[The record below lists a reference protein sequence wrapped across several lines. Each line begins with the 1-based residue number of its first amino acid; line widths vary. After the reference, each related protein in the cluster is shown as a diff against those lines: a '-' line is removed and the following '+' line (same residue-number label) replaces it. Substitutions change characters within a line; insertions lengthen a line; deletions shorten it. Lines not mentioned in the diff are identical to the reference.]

1 MHGCGRAL
9 GSLTAERTSELTDS
23 PHLTFVE
30 EILLLLLDDDTG
42 VMKRVAPNVMELLI
56 AGAILMDL
64 ALRGRLDCDL
74 QRLVVVDS
82 TPVGEEILDGPL
94 AEIAGAADE
103 ADARTWVVRLSAR
116 SKQVQEAALAR
127 LVERGILR
135 VEDRNF
141 LWVFGS
147 RRYPM
152 VDDREEREVKL
163 RILDVLLSDRIP
175 APRDVALICLADA
188 SNAFQVILSA
198 QELRHA
204 AARIEL
210 VRGFDLIG
218 QAMGRAIQKSVQDIA
233 AATATAHHPFY

>member
-1 MHGCGRAL
+1 MPN
-9 GSLTAERTSELTDS
+9 

-30 EILLLLLDDDTG
+30 EILLLLLDDDSG
-42 VMKRVAPNVMELLI
+42 AMKRVAPNVMELLL

-74 QRLVVVDS
+74 QRLVVVDP

-94 AEIAGAADE
+94 AEIAEAADE

-135 VEDRNF
+135 VEDRSF

>member
-1 MHGCGRAL
+1 MPN
-9 GSLTAERTSELTDS
+9 

-30 EILLLLLDDDTG
+30 EILLLLLDDESG
-42 VMKRVAPNVMELLI
+42 AMKRVAPNVMELLV

-82 TPVGEEILDGPL
+82 TPVGEEILDDPL
-94 AEIAGAADE
+94 AEIAEAADE

-135 VEDRNF
+135 VEDRSF

-152 VDDREEREVKL
+152 IDDREEREVKL

-188 SNAFQVILSA
+188 SNAFQVILSP

>member
-1 MHGCGRAL
+1 V
-9 GSLTAERTSELTDS
+9 SQN

-30 EILLLLLDDDTG
+30 EILLLLLDDESG
-42 VMKRVAPNVMELLI
+42 AMKRVAPNVMELLV

-94 AEIAGAADE
+94 AEIVEAADE

-135 VEDRNF
+135 VEDRSF

-188 SNAFQVILSA
+188 SNAFQVILSP

>member
-1 MHGCGRAL
+1 MPN
-9 GSLTAERTSELTDS
+9 

-30 EILLLLLDDDTG
+30 EILLLLLDDESG
-42 VMKRVAPNVMELLI
+42 AMKRVAPNVMELLL

-94 AEIAGAADE
+94 AEIAEAADE

-135 VEDRNF
+135 VEDRSF

>member
-1 MHGCGRAL
+1 MPN
-9 GSLTAERTSELTDS
+9 

-30 EILLLLLDDDTG
+30 EILLLLLDDDSG
-42 VMKRVAPNVMELLI
+42 AMKRVAPNVMELLL

-74 QRLVVVDS
+74 QRLVVVDA

-94 AEIAGAADE
+94 AEIAEAADE

-135 VEDRNF
+135 VEDRSF

-152 VDDREEREVKL
+152 IDDREEREVKL

>member
-1 MHGCGRAL
+1 M
-9 GSLTAERTSELTDS
+9 SQN

-30 EILLLLLDDDTG
+30 EILLLLLDDESG
-42 VMKRVAPNVMELLI
+42 AMKRVAPNVMELLV

-94 AEIAGAADE
+94 AEIVEAADE

-135 VEDRNF
+135 VEDRSF

-188 SNAFQVILSA
+188 SNAFQVILSP

>member
-1 MHGCGRAL
+1 M
-9 GSLTAERTSELTDS
+9 SES

-30 EILLLLLDDDTG
+30 EILLLLLDDDSG
-42 VMKRVAPNVMELLI
+42 AMKRVAPNVMELLL

-74 QRLVVVDS
+74 QRLVVVDP

-94 AEIAGAADE
+94 AEIAEAADE

-116 SKQVQEAALAR
+116 GKQVQEAALAR

-135 VEDRNF
+135 VEDRSF

-152 VDDREEREVKL
+152 IDDREEREVKL

>member
-1 MHGCGRAL
+1 M
-9 GSLTAERTSELTDS
+9 SQN

-30 EILLLLLDDDTG
+30 EILLLLLDDESG
-42 VMKRVAPNVMELLI
+42 AMKRVAPNVMELLV

-94 AEIAGAADE
+94 AEIVEAADE

-135 VEDRNF
+135 VEDRSF

-152 VDDREEREVKL
+152 IDDREEREVKL

-188 SNAFQVILSA
+188 SNAFQVILSP

>member
-1 MHGCGRAL
+1 MPN
-9 GSLTAERTSELTDS
+9 

-30 EILLLLLDDDTG
+30 EILLLLLDDESG
-42 VMKRVAPNVMELLI
+42 AMKRVAPNVMELLL

-74 QRLVVVDS
+74 QRLVVVDP

-94 AEIAGAADE
+94 AEIAEAADE

-135 VEDRNF
+135 VEDRSF

-152 VDDREEREVKL
+152 IDDREEREVKL

>member
-1 MHGCGRAL
+1 M
-9 GSLTAERTSELTDS
+9 SES

-30 EILLLLLDDDTG
+30 EILLLLLDDDSG
-42 VMKRVAPNVMELLI
+42 AMKRVAPNVMELLL

-94 AEIAGAADE
+94 AEIAEAADE

-135 VEDRNF
+135 VEDRSF

>member
-1 MHGCGRAL
+1 M
-9 GSLTAERTSELTDS
+9 TER

-42 VMKRVAPNVMELLI
+42 AMKRVAPNVMELLI

-74 QRLVVVDS
+74 QKLVVVDA
-82 TPVGEEILDGPL
+82 TPVGEEILDRPL
-94 AEIAGAADE
+94 AEIAGTDDE
-103 ADARTWVVRLSAR
+103 ADPRTWVVRLSAR
-116 SKQVQEAALAR
+116 SKETQEAALTR

-175 APRDVALICLADA
+175 VPRDVGLICLADA
-188 SNAFQVILSA
+188 SNAFQVILSP

-218 QAMGRAIQKSVQDIA
+218 RAMSRAIQKSVQDIA

>member
-1 MHGCGRAL
+1 V
-9 GSLTAERTSELTDS
+9 SQN

-30 EILLLLLDDDTG
+30 EILLLLLDDDSG
-42 VMKRVAPNVMELLI
+42 AMKRVAPNVMELLV

-74 QRLVVVDS
+74 QRLVVVDP

-94 AEIAGAADE
+94 AEIAEAADE

-135 VEDRNF
+135 VEDRSF

>member
-1 MHGCGRAL
+1 M
-9 GSLTAERTSELTDS
+9 SES

-30 EILLLLLDDDTG
+30 EILLLLLDDDSG
-42 VMKRVAPNVMELLI
+42 AMKRVAPNVMELLL

-74 QRLVVVDS
+74 QRLVVVDP

-94 AEIAGAADE
+94 AEIVEAADE

-135 VEDRNF
+135 VEDRSF

-188 SNAFQVILSA
+188 SNAFQVILSPR
-198 QELRHA
+198 ELRHA

>member
-1 MHGCGRAL
+1 MPN
-9 GSLTAERTSELTDS
+9 

-30 EILLLLLDDDTG
+30 EILLLLLDDESG
-42 VMKRVAPNVMELLI
+42 AMKRVAPNVMELLV

-94 AEIAGAADE
+94 AEIVEAADE

-135 VEDRNF
+135 VEDRSF

-188 SNAFQVILSA
+188 SNAFQVILSP

>member
-1 MHGCGRAL
+1 M
-9 GSLTAERTSELTDS
+9 TES

-42 VMKRVAPNVMELLI
+42 AMKRVAPNVMELLI

-94 AEIAGAADE
+94 AEIAEAADE

-116 SKQVQEAALAR
+116 GKQVQEAALAR

-135 VEDRNF
+135 VEDRSF

-152 VDDREEREVKL
+152 IDDREEREVKL

-233 AATATAHHPFY
+233 TATATAHHPFY

>member
-1 MHGCGRAL
+1 M
-9 GSLTAERTSELTDS
+9 SN

-30 EILLLLLDDDTG
+30 EILLLLLDDESG
-42 VMKRVAPNVMELLI
+42 AMKRVAPNVMELLL

-94 AEIAGAADE
+94 AEIAEAADE

-135 VEDRNF
+135 VEDRSF

>member
-1 MHGCGRAL
+1 M
-9 GSLTAERTSELTDS
+9 SQN

-30 EILLLLLDDDTG
+30 EILLLLLDDESG
-42 VMKRVAPNVMELLI
+42 AMKRVAPNVMELLV

-94 AEIAGAADE
+94 AEIAEAADE

-116 SKQVQEAALAR
+116 SKQVQEAALSR

-135 VEDRNF
+135 VEDRSF

-152 VDDREEREVKL
+152 IDDREEREVKL

-188 SNAFQVILSA
+188 SNAFQVILSP

>member
-1 MHGCGRAL
+1 M
-9 GSLTAERTSELTDS
+9 SES

-30 EILLLLLDDDTG
+30 EILLLLLDDDSG
-42 VMKRVAPNVMELLI
+42 AMKRVAPNVMELLL

-74 QRLVVVDS
+74 QRLVVVDP

-94 AEIAGAADE
+94 AEIAEAADE

-135 VEDRNF
+135 VEDRSF

>member
-1 MHGCGRAL
+1 M
-9 GSLTAERTSELTDS
+9 SES

-30 EILLLLLDDDTG
+30 EILLLLLDDDSG
-42 VMKRVAPNVMELLI
+42 AMKRVAPNVMELLL

-94 AEIAGAADE
+94 AEIVEAADE

-135 VEDRNF
+135 VEDRSF

-188 SNAFQVILSA
+188 SNAFQVILSPR
-198 QELRHA
+198 ELRHA

>member
-1 MHGCGRAL
+1 M
-9 GSLTAERTSELTDS
+9 SDS

-30 EILLLLLDDDTG
+30 EILLLLLDDDSG
-42 VMKRVAPNVMELLI
+42 AMKRVAPNVMELLL

-74 QRLVVVDS
+74 QRLVVVDP

-94 AEIAGAADE
+94 AEIAEAADE

-135 VEDRNF
+135 VEDRSF

>member
-1 MHGCGRAL
+1 M
-9 GSLTAERTSELTDS
+9 SES

-30 EILLLLLDDDTG
+30 EILLLLLDADSG
-42 VMKRVAPNVMELLI
+42 AMKRVAPNVMELLL

-94 AEIAGAADE
+94 AEIAEAADE

-135 VEDRNF
+135 VEDRSF

>member
-1 MHGCGRAL
+1 MPN
-9 GSLTAERTSELTDS
+9 

-30 EILLLLLDDDTG
+30 EILLLLLDDESG
-42 VMKRVAPNVMELLI
+42 AMKRVAPNVMELLV

-94 AEIAGAADE
+94 AAIVEAADE

-135 VEDRNF
+135 VEDRSF

-152 VDDREEREVKL
+152 IDDREEREVKL

-188 SNAFQVILSA
+188 SNAFQVILSP

>member
-1 MHGCGRAL
+1 V
-9 GSLTAERTSELTDS
+9 SES

-30 EILLLLLDDDTG
+30 EILLLLLDDDSG
-42 VMKRVAPNVMELLI
+42 AMKRVAPNVMELLL

-94 AEIAGAADE
+94 AEIVEAADE

-135 VEDRNF
+135 VEDRSF

-188 SNAFQVILSA
+188 SNAFQVILSPR
-198 QELRHA
+198 ELRHA

>member
-1 MHGCGRAL
+1 MHGSDH
-9 GSLTAERTSELTDS
+9 SLTNRPQDSPNKVTES

-42 VMKRVAPNVMELLI
+42 AMKRVAPNVMELLI

-74 QRLVVVDS
+74 QKLVVVDA
-82 TPVGEEILDGPL
+82 TPVGEEILDRPL
-94 AEIAGAADE
+94 AEIAGSD
-103 ADARTWVVRLSAR
+103 D
-116 SKQVQEAALAR
+116 QEGALKR
-127 LVERGILR
+127 LVERRILR
-135 VEDRNF
+135 VEDRSF

-147 RRYPM
+147 RRYP
-152 VDDREEREVKL
+152 VASDREEREVKR

-175 APRDVALICLADA
+175 APRDVALICLAAA
-188 SNAFQVILSA
+188 SNAFQVILSP

-218 QAMGRAIQKSVQDIA
+218 QAMTRAIQKSVQDIA

>member
-1 MHGCGRAL
+1 M
-9 GSLTAERTSELTDS
+9 
-23 PHLTFVE
+23 E
-30 EILLLLLDDDTG
+30 EILLLLLDDESG
-42 VMKRVAPNVMELLI
+42 AMKRVAPNVMELLV

-94 AEIAGAADE
+94 AEIAEAADE

-135 VEDRNF
+135 VEDRSF

-152 VDDREEREVKL
+152 IDDREEREVKL

-188 SNAFQVILSA
+188 SNAFQVILST

>member
-1 MHGCGRAL
+1 M
-9 GSLTAERTSELTDS
+9 TDS

-42 VMKRVAPNVMELLI
+42 AMKRVSPIVMELLI

-64 ALRGRLDCDL
+64 ALRDRLDCDL
-74 QRLVVVDS
+74 RTMVVVDA

-94 AEIAGAADE
+94 AEMAAADDE
-103 ADARTWVVRLSAR
+103 ADPRTWVVRLSSR
-116 SKQVQEAALAR
+116 SKEIQEAALER

-135 VEDRNF
+135 VEDRRF

-188 SNAFQVILSA
+188 SNAFEVILSS

-218 QAMGRAIQKSVQDIA
+218 QAMGRAIQKSIEDIA
-233 AATATAHHPFY
+233 AASATAHHPFY

>member
-1 MHGCGRAL
+1 M
-9 GSLTAERTSELTDS
+9 SEA

-42 VMKRVAPNVMELLI
+42 SMKRVAPNVMELLLS
-56 AGAILMDL
+56 GAILMDL

-74 QRLVVVDS
+74 QRLVVVDE

-94 AEIAGAADE
+94 AEIVAAGDE

-116 SKQVQEAALAR
+116 GKEVQEAALAR
-127 LVERGILR
+127 LVGRGILR
-135 VEDRNF
+135 VEDRSF

-188 SNAFQVILSA
+188 ANAFQVILSA

>member
-1 MHGCGRAL
+1 MPN
-9 GSLTAERTSELTDS
+9 

-30 EILLLLLDDDTG
+30 EILLLLLDDDSG
-42 VMKRVAPNVMELLI
+42 AMKRVAPNVMELLL

-74 QRLVVVDS
+74 QRLVVVDP

-94 AEIAGAADE
+94 AEIAEAADE

-135 VEDRNF
+135 VEDRSF

-152 VDDREEREVKL
+152 IDDREEREVKL

>member
-1 MHGCGRAL
+1 M
-9 GSLTAERTSELTDS
+9 SES

-30 EILLLLLDDDTG
+30 EILLLLLDDDSG
-42 VMKRVAPNVMELLI
+42 LMKRVAPNVMELLL

-94 AEIAGAADE
+94 AEIAEAADE

-135 VEDRNF
+135 VEDRSF

>member
-1 MHGCGRAL
+1 MPK
-9 GSLTAERTSELTDS
+9 

-30 EILLLLLDDDTG
+30 EILLLLLDDESG
-42 VMKRVAPNVMELLI
+42 AMKRVAPNVMELLV

-94 AEIAGAADE
+94 AEIAETGDE

-135 VEDRNF
+135 VEDRSF

-152 VDDREEREVKL
+152 IDDREEREVKL

-188 SNAFQVILSA
+188 SNAFQVILST

>member
-1 MHGCGRAL
+1 V
-9 GSLTAERTSELTDS
+9 SES

-30 EILLLLLDDDTG
+30 EILLLLLDDDSG
-42 VMKRVAPNVMELLI
+42 AMKRVAPNVMELLL

-74 QRLVVVDS
+74 QRLVVVDP

-94 AEIAGAADE
+94 AEIVEAADE

-135 VEDRNF
+135 VEDRSF

-188 SNAFQVILSA
+188 SNAFQVILSPR
-198 QELRHA
+198 ELRHA

>member
-1 MHGCGRAL
+1 MPN
-9 GSLTAERTSELTDS
+9 

-30 EILLLLLDDDTG
+30 EILLLLLDDESG
-42 VMKRVAPNVMELLI
+42 AMKRVAPNVMELLV

-94 AEIAGAADE
+94 AEIAEAADE

-135 VEDRNF
+135 VEDRSF

-152 VDDREEREVKL
+152 IDDREEREVKL

-188 SNAFQVILSA
+188 SNAFQVILSP

>member
-1 MHGCGRAL
+1 M
-9 GSLTAERTSELTDS
+9 TES

-42 VMKRVAPNVMELLI
+42 AMKRVAPNVMELLI

-74 QRLVVVDS
+74 KKMVVVDP
-82 TPVGEEILDGPL
+82 TPAGEVLLDGPL
-94 AEIAGAADE
+94 AEIVSADDE
-103 ADARTWVVRLSAR
+103 ADPRAWVVRLSAR
-116 SKQVQEAALAR
+116 SKEIQAAALER

-135 VEDRNF
+135 VEDRSF

-147 RRYPM
+147 RRYPI

-188 SNAFQVILSA
+188 SNAFQVILSPR
-198 QELRHA
+198 ELRHA

-218 QAMGRAIQKSVQDIA
+218 QAMSRAIQKSVQDIA

>member
-1 MHGCGRAL
+1 V
-9 GSLTAERTSELTDS
+9 SES

-30 EILLLLLDDDTG
+30 EILLLLLDDDSG
-42 VMKRVAPNVMELLI
+42 AMKRVAPNVMELLL

-74 QRLVVVDS
+74 QRLVVVDP

-94 AEIAGAADE
+94 AEIAEAADE

-135 VEDRNF
+135 VEDRSF

>member
-1 MHGCGRAL
+1 MPN
-9 GSLTAERTSELTDS
+9 

-30 EILLLLLDDDTG
+30 EILLLLLDDDSG
-42 VMKRVAPNVMELLI
+42 AMKRVAPNVMELLL

-74 QRLVVVDS
+74 QRLVVVDA

-94 AEIAGAADE
+94 AEIAEAADE

-135 VEDRNF
+135 VEDRSF

-147 RRYPM
+147 RCYPM
-152 VDDREEREVKL
+152 IDDREEREVKL

>member
-1 MHGCGRAL
+1 M
-9 GSLTAERTSELTDS
+9 
-23 PHLTFVE
+23 
-30 EILLLLLDDDTG
+30 
-42 VMKRVAPNVMELLI
+42 
-56 AGAILMDL
+56 
-64 ALRGRLDCDL
+64 
-74 QRLVVVDS
+74 
-82 TPVGEEILDGPL
+82 
-94 AEIAGAADE
+94 
-103 ADARTWVVRLSAR
+103 
-116 SKQVQEAALAR
+116 
-127 LVERGILR
+127 ERGILR

-188 SNAFQVILSA
+188 SNAFQVILSP

-218 QAMGRAIQKSVQDIA
+218 QAMSRAIQKSVQDIA

>member
-1 MHGCGRAL
+1 M
-9 GSLTAERTSELTDS
+9 SQN
-23 PHLTFVE
+23 PHPTFVE
-30 EILLLLLDDDTG
+30 EILLLLLDDDSG
-42 VMKRVAPNVMELLI
+42 AMKRVAPNVMELLL

-74 QRLVVVDS
+74 QRLVVVDP

-94 AEIAGAADE
+94 AEIAEAADE

-135 VEDRNF
+135 VEDRSF